1 MTARIKL
8 TILNYESKIE
18 THELH
23 NLTLKESTKE
33 LYETVRELL
42 KVDGEIDFDTK
53 IKKQNSGKLY
63 EKVVYEKSG
72 CVKTRV

>member
-42 KVDGEIDFDTK
+42 KVDGEIDFDAK
-53 IKKQNSGKLY
+53 IKKNKTQVNCMKL
-63 EKVVYEKSG
+63 VVEY
-72 CVKTRV
+72 CI